1 MIIVDDP
8 MARDFLNA
16 KRISLLFL
24 ISGLAF
30 LFISGCGIHR
40 YNNPELLKKP
50 VVSFPKEYETIV
62 VPLDSELVPIA
73 KQIFLLRNDV
83 ADMKNKLWDGGSNQ
97 RVTRIDNNI
106 DTARKEISA
115 LSGIRKELLNTI
127 YYINPGYVEAEVVP
141 YKGENAKHK
150 KTEAPVILVTL
161 QDQRAYID
169 AKENGEKLSQ
179 TIVYKPLIRTA
190 MRQFES
196 LPDSLKPKIQPIGS
210 PGPVRRLEPYEPP
223 RPK

>member
-1 MIIVDDP
+1 
-8 MARDFLNA
+8 MARFFLNA
-16 KRISLLFL
+16 KRIALLLFN
-24 ISGLAF
+24 ISLAV
-30 LFISGCGIHR
+30 LFIAGCGIHR

-50 VVSFPKEYETIV
+50 VAAFPKEYETIV
-62 VPLDSELVPIA
+62 SPLDSELVPIT
-73 KQIFLLRNDV
+73 KQIFFLKNDV

-97 RVTRIDNNI
+97 RITRVDNNI

-127 YYINPGYVEAEVVP
+127 FYINPAYVEAEVIP
-141 YKGENAKHK
+141 YKGENTKYK
-150 KTEAPVILVTL
+150 KTNAPIILVTL
-161 QDQRAYID
+161 QDQRAYLD

-190 MRQFES
+190 MRQFSS

-223 RPK
+223 KPK

>member
-1 MIIVDDP
+1 
-8 MARDFLNA
+8 MAWFFLNA
-16 KRISLLFL
+16 KRIALLFFN
-24 ISGLAF
+24 ISLAV
-30 LFISGCGIHR
+30 LFIASCGIRR
-40 YNNPELLKKP
+40 YTNPELLKKP
-50 VVSFPKEYETIV
+50 VVTFPKEYETIV
-62 VPLDSELVPIA
+62 APLDSELVPIT
-73 KQIFLLRNDV
+73 KQIFFLKNDV

-97 RVTRIDNNI
+97 RVARIDNNI

-115 LSGIRKELLNTI
+115 LSNIRKELLNTI
-127 YYINPGYVEAEVVP
+127 YYINPAYVEAGIIP
-141 YKGENAKHK
+141 YKGENTKYK
-150 KTEAPVILVTL
+150 KTNAPVILVTL

-179 TIVYKPLIRTA
+179 TIMYKPLIRTA

-223 RPK
+223 KPK